1 MRREAK
7 ASVHA
12 ACVLLCC
19 LASCNDDFSRFQF
32 GEKKA
37 AKARDSG
44 MENMSDETGNDP
56 DGGAGDAAAR
66 SE

>member
-1 MRREAK
+1 MRRAAK
-7 ASVHA
+7 AAVLA
-12 ACVLLCC
+12 ACALLCC
-19 LASCNDDFSRFQF
+19 LASCKDDFSRFQF

-44 MENMSDETGNDP
+44 TPNMSDATGNDP
-56 DGGAGDAAAR
+56 DGGAGEADAQ